1 MKDKLEKNSYQKD
14 VKYLGINSNYG
25 GGYNKGNYN
34 KGKGSD
40 SDSDAFSWRKGSGGK
55 KSSFDYG
62 EKPYKKNNYN
72 KYKRNRFN
80 SDNDGKKYKNYNY
93 YQNYQNYGSKSN
105 KNINEIEIDVSY
117 LKYSLNI
124 KYKYSFGEI
133 KNFYEKYTKNENIER
148 PKFINETLTDIISDK
163 KKI

>member
-1 MKDKLEKNSYQKD
+1 MEKNIKIIIIIKIIKIMDNPQSPIPIWIKI
-14 VKYLGINSNYG
+14 INN
-25 GGYNKGNYN
+25 
-34 KGKGSD
+34 
-40 SDSDAFSWRKGSGGK
+40 
-55 KSSFDYG
+55 
-62 EKPYKKNNYN
+62 
-72 KYKRNRFN
+72 
-80 SDNDGKKYKNYNY
+80 
-93 YQNYQNYGSKSN
+93 N
-105 KNINEIEIDVSY
+105 KNINEIEIDVSN